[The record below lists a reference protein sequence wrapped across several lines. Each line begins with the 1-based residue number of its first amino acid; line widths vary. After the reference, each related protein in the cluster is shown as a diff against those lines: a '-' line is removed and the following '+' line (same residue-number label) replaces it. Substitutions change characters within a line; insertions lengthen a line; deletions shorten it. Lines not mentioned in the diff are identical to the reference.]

1 MQEESPKA
9 ILYALAANIGIAVF
23 KFAAAAFTQSGSM
36 FAEAIH
42 STADCGNQLLL
53 LFGLR
58 EARRPPSPLHPM
70 GAGREINFY
79 SLLVALLLFFVGGA
93 FSVYEGVHR
102 MFAREPLSHAYVAL
116 AVLGVSVVLESL
128 SLLGAVKEIR
138 KTHPDKSLWRWFRE
152 TREADLLVVA
162 GEDIAALAGLAMAFV
177 AVLLTM
183 ITGNPVYDALGSIG
197 VGLLL
202 MVIASLVAREV
213 KSMIVGESASPEVR
227 RAIEAHLRA
236 RGEIRDI
243 INMITLQW
251 GRDVV
256 VAVQAEMID
265 YPSGRA
271 MIDAINVVEA
281 DLQTAFPQ
289 VRWVFFEPEV
299 PRSQRS

>member
-23 KFAAAAFTQSGSM
+23 KFAAAIFTQSGSM

-102 MFAREPLSHAYVAL
+102 LFAREPLSHAYLAL
-116 AVLGVSVVLESL
+116 GVLGVSVVLESL

-138 KTHPDKSLWRWFRE
+138 KTYPDKSMWRWFRE
-152 TREADLLVVA
+152 TRESDLLVVA
-162 GEDIAALAGLAMAFV
+162 GEDIAALAGLAIAFV

-183 ITGNPVYDALGSIG
+183 ITGNPLFDALGSIG

-202 MVIASLVAREV
+202 MLIAWLVAREV

-227 RAIEAHLRA
+227 RAIEAHLRSRA
-236 RGEIRDI
+236 EIRDI

-271 MIDAINVVEA
+271 MVDAINVVEA
-281 DLQTAFPQ
+281 DLQAAFPQ

>member
-1 MQEESPKA
+1 MKDESPKA
-9 ILYALAANIGIAVF
+9 IIYALAANFGIAVC
-23 KFAAAAFTQSGSM
+23 KFAAASFTGSGSM

-58 EARRPPSPLHPM
+58 QARRPASPLHPM
-70 GAGREINFY
+70 GGGREINFY

-102 MFAREPLSHAYVAL
+102 LMAREPLQYAYVAL
-116 AVLGVSVVLESL
+116 VVLGVSVVLEAFSL
-128 SLLGAVKEIR
+128 WGALREIR
-138 KTHPDKSLWRWFRE
+138 RVHPEKNIWRWFRE
-152 TREADLLVVA
+152 TRESELLVVA
-162 GEDIAALAGLAMAFV
+162 GEDIAALVGLAIAFA
-177 AVLLTM
+177 AVLLTLV
-183 ITGNPVYDALGSIG
+183 TGNPVYDAFGSIA

-202 MVIASLVAREV
+202 MVIAGLVAREV

-236 RGEIRDI
+236 RSEIRGI

-251 GRDVV
+251 GRHVV

-265 YPSGRA
+265 YASGRA
-271 MIDAINVVEA
+271 MVDAINIIEA
-281 DLQTAFPQ
+281 DLQAAFPQ
-289 VRWVFFEPEV
+289 VRWVFFEPDV
-299 PRSQRS
+299 PRA